1 MLSREPSTTRKGQHA
16 ALAREV
22 LVTVQAPGNRAV
34 AVEEVIIA
42 EAAALALLEAAAR
55 IRSLVLD
62 PIVVLAMV
70 HTTAVG
76 KEDLALA
83 LVAIRL
89 ARVIAQAEAKART
102 VVKDLDPALVAFR
115 PSKVEAQG
123 GERQERTSCVHL
135 HGAHD
140 GTTEHWNGP

>member
-1 MLSREPSTTRKGQHA
+1 MTRRKRHA
-16 ALAREV
+16 ARPREV
-22 LVTVQAPGNRAV
+22 LVIVQPPGSRAV
-34 AVEEVIIA
+34 AVEEAIIA

-55 IRSLVLD
+55 TRNLVLD

-70 HTTAVG
+70 LALPALVPTRAVG
-76 KEDLALA
+76 QEDLALA

-123 GERQERTSCVHL
+123 GEKARTDLVRTSPWS
-135 HGAHD
+135 A
-140 GTTEHWNGP
+140 